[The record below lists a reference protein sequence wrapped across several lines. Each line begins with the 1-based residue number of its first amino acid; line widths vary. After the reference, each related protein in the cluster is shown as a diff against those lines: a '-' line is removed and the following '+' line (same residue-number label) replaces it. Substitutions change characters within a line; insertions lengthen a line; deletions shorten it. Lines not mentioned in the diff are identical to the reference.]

1 MNNPQHFGKRIK
13 ESLDQG
19 LHVSASVEA
28 RLRSARALAL
38 DRQRQQEPAL
48 AAIMAGR
55 GALGMGMG
63 AGGSVPW
70 LVRVGLPV
78 AIIAAAFTGFN
89 AYRDY
94 QDRLAADDEISQR
107 AAEMEEIDA
116 KVLTSDLP
124 MKALLDEDFQ
134 AWLKKP
140 AQPSQD

>member
-19 LHVSASVEA
+19 LHVSPGVEA
-28 RLRSARALAL
+28 RLRASRALAL
-38 DRQRQQEPAL
+38 DRQRQHEPAF

-55 GALGMGMG
+55 GALSMGPSG
-63 AGGSVPW
+63 TVPW

-78 AIIAAAFTGFN
+78 AIVAAALSGLN

-94 QDRLAADDEISQR
+94 QDRLAADEQISQQ
-107 AAEMEEIDA
+107 AAEIEEIDA
-116 KVLTSDLP
+116 RVLTSDIP